1 MRHQSLKIWHYKKY
15 RNGGTIW
22 YLVLPIESD
31 DSRSQTYRSSE
42 CSKEQNNIE
51 TAWHIMKEAK
61 HGNSRIFATHS

>member
-1 MRHQSLKIWHYKKY
+1 MKVSDSKGSYKSVKFIVEASIVK
-15 RNGGTIW
+15 NLTSKFIEMAGGTIW

-51 TAWHIMKEAK
+51 TA
-61 HGNSRIFATHS
+61 